1 MRIFDY
7 TYNYFVNGKF
17 IGHTED
23 NRFATTMAFY
33 TSEREYVKYIE
44 PGLQELYLEIYDEC
58 DKNKWLMHDSPENWL
73 GAVAHF
79 GDSYDYIQLNTMEM
93 KIIDAV
99 SKADYSWLGTGD
111 TKDLIRGSFNK
122 SLLPYETNK
131 LMRVFFNNFLSGM
144 VNTVAVRTLLLCVYS
159 LLIYT
164 IYLICITYFIVF
176 RKRSNIHKRILCM
189 SVVVAISI
197 VSNVALVS
205 ALIFAQTRYT
215 IYNMPLFSIALIIML
230 YQIYADVF
238 LKRNN

>member
-1 MRIFDY
+1 MLNVKNKQIILGIIHILVIAICIILSVRIFDY

-44 PGLQELYLEIYDEC
+44 PGLQQLYLEIYDEC

-79 GDSYDYIQLNTMEM
+79 GNNYDYIQLNTMEM

-131 LMRVFFNNFLSGM
+131 LMRVF
-144 VNTVAVRTLLLCVYS
+144 
-159 LLIYT
+159 
-164 IYLICITYFIVF
+164 

-205 ALIFAQTRYT
+205 ALIFAQTRCT
-215 IYNMPLFSIALIIML
+215 IYNMPLFYIALIIML

-238 LKRNN
+238 FKEE